1 MRGAGS
7 EDQVPGPSLQ
17 FRSAAGG
24 ASVYAPEQVS
34 DVYAHTFAARQDVYS
49 RWTPNGWRPVREPL
63 TSEVAYKALLGQAP
77 AISGYM
83 ITPENESHVFA
94 FDFDADEGYQQGVNT
109 QRVMAELGIPSYIET
124 SRRGAHLWTVIDRVV
139 PARLI
144 RGAMRTILGHANLP
158 TNDPRIELRPGSD
171 QIEKEGL
178 GHAIRMPLM
187 VHPKTGERSVIYDVS
202 GKKYTKVHE
211 LLLEMDWASHA
222 EIERLGR
229 LWKPPV
235 THIPPSMR
243 NPHKAYDDDG
253 VTATQILQ
261 DKWGV
266 VAKPGDK
273 REVRC
278 PLHGDKS
285 ASLYVM
291 PDDRRVVCHSSVCI
305 LNNDGKGRG
314 TWELR
319 NLDRV

>member
-1 MRGAGS
+1 MY
-7 EDQVPGPSLQ
+7 
-17 FRSAAGG
+17 AA
-24 ASVYAPEQVS
+24 EQVS
-34 DVYAHTFAARQDVYS
+34 DVYAHTFAARLDVYS
-49 RWTPNGWRPVREPL
+49 RWTPDGWRPVREPL
-63 TSEVAYKALLGQAP
+63 TPEVAYRALMGKTP

-83 ITPENESHVFA
+83 ITPANESHVFA
-94 FDFDADEGYQQGVNT
+94 FDFDADEGMDQATET
-109 QRVMAELGIPSYIET
+109 QRVMSGLGIPAYLET
-124 SRRGAHLWTVIDRVV
+124 SRRGAHLWCVIDRVV

-171 QIEKEGL
+171 EIEKEGL

-187 VHPKTGERSVIYDVS
+187 IHPKTGERSVVYSPS
-202 GKKYTKVHE
+202 GEKHTKVAE
-211 LLLEMDWASHA
+211 LLLAMDWAPHA

-229 LWKPPV
+229 LWHPPV
-235 THIPPSMR
+235 SRIPPELR
-243 NPHKAYDDDG
+243 NPHRPYEDDG
-253 VTATQILQ
+253 VTATQILA

-266 VAKPGDK
+266 VATPGDK

-291 PDDRRVVCHSSVCI
+291 PDDKRVVCHSSVCI
-305 LNNDGKGRG
+305 LNNEGRGRG